1 MALWCQPCFHPGP
14 QESQKKANA
23 EGFGKFKRNI
33 QIGLLMI
40 NFFQTFK
47 VLKSP
52 FFDVAKSAQDAVRK
66 PEVRAMTNLGALFC

>member
-1 MALWCQPCFHPGP
+1 
-14 QESQKKANA
+14 
-23 EGFGKFKRNI
+23 
-33 QIGLLMI
+33 MI